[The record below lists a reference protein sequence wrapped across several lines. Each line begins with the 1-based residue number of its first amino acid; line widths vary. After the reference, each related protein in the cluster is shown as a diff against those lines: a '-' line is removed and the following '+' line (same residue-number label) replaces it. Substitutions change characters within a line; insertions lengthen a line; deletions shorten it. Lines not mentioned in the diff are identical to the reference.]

1 MDLNDIL
8 KLVNAGFTKAEIMKL
23 FSADPAGDPV
33 PARAPAPAQTP
44 APAPASDPAPTPAP
58 APAQTPTPA
67 PASDPAP
74 TPAPEDLTQ
83 KLLNGITGQLQALT
97 SAVQANNIRGANAP
111 AKGPETTE
119 DIIKSMFE
127 QK

>member
-8 KLVNAGFTKAEIMKL
+8 KLVNAGFTKAEIMQL
-23 FSADPAGDPV
+23 SEAPAGD
-33 PARAPAPAQTP
+33 
-44 APAPASDPAPTPAP
+44 PAP

-67 PASDPAP
+67 PAPDPAP
-74 TPAPEDLTQ
+74 TPAPAGDPAPAPAPAPEDMTQ

-111 AKGPETTE
+111 ANAPETTE
-119 DIIKSMFE
+119 DIIKSMFNS
-127 QK
+127 K

>member
-44 APAPASDPAPTPAP
+44 APDPASDPAP
-58 APAQTPTPA
+58 APAQT
-67 PASDPAP
+67 P

>member
-8 KLVNAGFTKAEIMKL
+8 KLVNAGFTKAEIMQL
-23 FSADPAGDPV
+23 SAAPAGD
-33 PARAPAPAQTP
+33 P
-44 APAPASDPAPTPAP
+44 APAPASDPAPAP
-58 APAQTPTPA
+58 APAGDPA
-67 PASDPAP
+67 PAQAPAQAP
-74 TPAPEDLTQ
+74 APAPEDLTQ

-111 AKGPETTE
+111 ANAPETTE

>member
-1 MDLNDIL
+1 MINVDDIL

-23 FSADPAGDPV
+23 SSADPAGDPV
-33 PARAPAPAQTP
+33 PAQAPAPAQTP
-44 APAPASDPAPTPAP
+44 APAPASNPAP
-58 APAQTPTPA
+58 APAPA
-67 PASDPAP
+67 
-74 TPAPEDLTQ
+74 PAPEDMTQ

-111 AKGPETTE
+111 ANGPETTE

-127 QK
+127 SK